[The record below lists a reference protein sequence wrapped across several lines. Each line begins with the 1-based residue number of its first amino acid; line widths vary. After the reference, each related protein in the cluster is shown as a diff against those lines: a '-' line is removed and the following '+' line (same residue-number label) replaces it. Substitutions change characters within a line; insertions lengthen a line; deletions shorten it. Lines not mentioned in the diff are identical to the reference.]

1 MLRDTRHAT
10 RDASTRG
17 TGGRARSYR
26 TQWIPEAFDGPGAE
40 VPSSGASRKDGAT
53 NDEERNGGKPTASEE
68 NLRRNRRSEL
78 PFRHQ
83 YEPNKDARDDLVVV
97 LTDGIGMTEQVR
109 TAGVR
114 QSGLVCQYGR
124 MLAEQS
130 SKSVPK
136 DELYDVL
143 EQVSIAAMDCGEEDL
158 ARRCVDDLEKA
169 FPKSIRVSRLRG
181 MLLEMQGKFELAEE
195 KYSIILE
202 RDPQNYRV
210 MKRMCGLA
218 KSRGNVPAAI
228 SACIAYLKLNA
239 VDRDAWEELAD
250 LYVSQGMCKQAAFCM
265 EEILLLDPFVGA
277 SHRKYADILYTL
289 GGNENLAMALQYYS
303 SAIKF
308 SNGKDL
314 RALYGICLCSTHLA
328 TAKAYVKKKEEDELH
343 SLSSD
348 LILKM
353 YRARNKNGKHEIVKA
368 VLS

>member
-1 MLRDTRHAT
+1 MHV
-10 RDASTRG
+10 RG
-17 TGGRARSYR
+17 VCG
-26 TQWIPEAFDGPGAE
+26 
-40 VPSSGASRKDGAT
+40 
-53 NDEERNGGKPTASEE
+53 
-68 NLRRNRRSEL
+68 
-78 PFRHQ
+78 
-83 YEPNKDARDDLVVV
+83 VV
-97 LTDGIGMTEQVR
+97 LTEGVVTVKQVR

-114 QSGLVCQYGR
+114 QSELVCQCGR
-124 MLAEQS
+124 TLLDQS
-130 SKSVPK
+130 TKFLPK

-143 EQVSIAAMDCGEEDL
+143 EQVAIASMDCGDGDL

-195 KYSIILE
+195 KYSILLE

-218 KSRGNVPAAI
+218 KSRGNVSVAI
-228 SACIAYLKLNA
+228 SACIAYLKVNA
-239 VDRDAWEELAD
+239 VDKEAWEELAD
-250 LYVSQGMCKQAAFCM
+250 LYLSQGMCKQAAYCM

-289 GGNENLAMALQYYS
+289 GGDENLATALKYYS

-314 RALYGICLCSTHLA
+314 RALYGVCLCYANLA
-328 TAKAYVKKKEEDELH
+328 SSKAYVKKAEDGELH
-343 SLSSD
+343 RLSVD
-348 LILKM
+348 LILKT
-353 YRARNKNGKHEIVKA
+353 YQARNTNGKYEIVKA